1 MRNEEKERNGIIKN
15 MPLQKQLVF
24 VMVIALLIAAFSF
37 LILIPQIL
45 KPFYEQNI
53 YDYLKQP
60 ANYIDIENNKLSKDL
75 AYIIKTR
82 NGAMYVSS
90 SINTVFGNDVNAIEI
105 LANITSTYGKF
116 KYSGNTY
123 YYYKTIRDGGE
134 NVVFTNDS
142 LINTQ
147 EKSLIGIILPT
158 MVTTTLIMMM
168 LIFAWSNNV
177 VYKIKR
183 LKYKTENIVSD
194 KYKEGEHFTIDDE
207 LNMLSK
213 SIDATRKEL
222 KEKEEYKNYMFQNM
236 SHELKTPISVI
247 DSYIEGIDDG
257 VIEYNEGLKVIKEQT
272 VKLKEQVN
280 TMLYFNK
287 IDYMKEQ
294 NEFIKQ
300 KVDILKLVSSS
311 VEKYKM
317 QRQDVEFVIV
327 TKQKETE
334 FLGIEEMWQTV
345 IDNMLGNFV
354 RYAKSK
360 IAITIKKNRLEF
372 FNDGEHI
379 AEDVLANIF
388 SPYTKGKKGQTGL
401 GLSIVKRITDIF
413 RYEITVNNIEEGV
426 LFLIEKKKIKETKNM
441 TQSQ

>member
-1 MRNEEKERNGIIKN
+1 MKKENKQRNGIIEN
-15 MPLQKQLVF
+15 MTLQKQLVF
-24 VMVIALLIAAFSF
+24 VMVSALLIAAFSF

-75 AYIIKTR
+75 AYIIKTKS
-82 NGAMYVSS
+82 GAMYVSS
-90 SINTVFGNDVNAIEI
+90 SINTVFENEVNANEI
-105 LANITSTYGKF
+105 LVNVTSTYGKF
-116 KYSGNTY
+116 KYNGNTY
-123 YYYKTIRDGGE
+123 YYYKTIRSGSQ

-158 MVTTTLIMMM
+158 MVSTTLIMMM

-207 LNMLSK
+207 LNMLSR

-236 SHELKTPISVI
+236 SHELKTPLSVI

-257 VIEYNEGLKVIKEQT
+257 VVDSNDGLKVIKEQT
-272 VKLKEQVN
+272 LKLKEQVN

-294 NEFIKQ
+294 NEYIKQ
-300 KVDILKLVSSS
+300 KVDILNLVSSS
-311 VEKYKM
+311 VEKYKL
-317 QRQDVEFVIV
+317 QRQDVEFVV
-327 TKQKETE
+327 VSKQKETV
-334 FLGIEEMWQTV
+334 FLGTKEMWQTV
-345 IDNMLGNFV
+345 IDNILGNFV

-360 IAITIKKNRLEF
+360 IIITIKKNRLEF

-379 AEDVLANIF
+379 SQDVLDNIF

-401 GLSIVKRITDIF
+401 GLSIVKRIMDIF
-413 RYEITVNNIEEGV
+413 GYAITGNNIENGV
-426 LFLIEKKKIKETKNM
+426 CFVINKTDNKKI
-441 TQSQ
+441 

>member
-1 MRNEEKERNGIIKN
+1 MKNVDKEKNGILEN
-15 MPLQKQLVF
+15 MTLQKQLVF

-37 LILIPQIL
+37 LILIPRIL

-60 ANYIDIENNKLSKDL
+60 ANYIDIDNNKLSKDL

-82 NGAMYVSS
+82 SGAIFVSS
-90 SINTVFGNDVNAIEI
+90 SINTVFGNDVD
-105 LANITSTYGKF
+105 ANDVLVNVTSNYGKF
-116 KYSGNTY
+116 KYNGNTY
-123 YYYKTIRDGGE
+123 YYYKTIQDGSE
-134 NVVFTNDS
+134 NIVFTNGS
-142 LINTQ
+142 LIKTQ

-158 MVTTTLIMMM
+158 MVSTTLIMMM

-177 VYKIKR
+177 VYKIKK

-194 KYKEGEHFTIDDE
+194 KYKEGEHFTINDE

-257 VIEYNEGLKVIKEQT
+257 VVDCNEGLKVIQEQT
-272 VKLKEQVN
+272 IKLKEQVN

-300 KVDILKLVSSS
+300 KVDILKLVSSC

-317 QRQDVEFVIV
+317 QRQDVEFVVV
-327 TKQKETE
+327 TKQKETV
-334 FLGIEEMWQTV
+334 FLGTEEMWQTV

-360 IAITIKKNRLEF
+360 ITITIKKNRLEF

-379 AEDVLANIF
+379 AQDVLGNIF

-413 RYEITVNNIEEGV
+413 GYETTVNNVDDGV
-426 LFLIEKKKIKETKNM
+426 LFVISNKNENKRNKKI
-441 TQSQ
+441 

>member
-1 MRNEEKERNGIIKN
+1 
-15 MPLQKQLVF
+15 
-24 VMVIALLIAAFSF
+24 
-37 LILIPQIL
+37 
-45 KPFYEQNI
+45 
-53 YDYLKQP
+53 
-60 ANYIDIENNKLSKDL
+60 
-75 AYIIKTR
+75 
-82 NGAMYVSS
+82 
-90 SINTVFGNDVNAIEI
+90 
-105 LANITSTYGKF
+105 
-116 KYSGNTY
+116 
-123 YYYKTIRDGGE
+123 
-134 NVVFTNDS
+134 
-142 LINTQ
+142 
-147 EKSLIGIILPT
+147 LIGIILPT

>member
-1 MRNEEKERNGIIKN
+1 
-15 MPLQKQLVF
+15 
-24 VMVIALLIAAFSF
+24 
-37 LILIPQIL
+37 
-45 KPFYEQNI
+45 
-53 YDYLKQP
+53 
-60 ANYIDIENNKLSKDL
+60 
-75 AYIIKTR
+75 
-82 NGAMYVSS
+82 
-90 SINTVFGNDVNAIEI
+90 
-105 LANITSTYGKF
+105 
-116 KYSGNTY
+116 
-123 YYYKTIRDGGE
+123 
-134 NVVFTNDS
+134 
-142 LINTQ
+142 
-147 EKSLIGIILPT
+147 
-158 MVTTTLIMMM
+158 
-168 LIFAWSNNV
+168 
-177 VYKIKR
+177 
-183 LKYKTENIVSD
+183 
-194 KYKEGEHFTIDDE
+194 
-207 LNMLSK
+207 
-213 SIDATRKEL
+213 
-222 KEKEEYKNYMFQNM
+222 
-236 SHELKTPISVI
+236 
-247 DSYIEGIDDG
+247 
-257 VIEYNEGLKVIKEQT
+257 
-272 VKLKEQVN
+272 
-280 TMLYFNK
+280 MLYFNK

>member
-1 MRNEEKERNGIIKN
+1 MKKEDKQRNGIIEN
-15 MPLQKQLVF
+15 MTLQKQLVF

-75 AYIIKTR
+75 AYIIKTKS
-82 NGAMYVSS
+82 GAMYVSS
-90 SINTVFGNDVNAIEI
+90 SINTVFENDVNANEI
-105 LANITSTYGKF
+105 LVNVTSTYGKF
-116 KYSGNTY
+116 KYNGNTY
-123 YYYKTIRDGGE
+123 YYYKTIRSGSQ

-142 LINTQ
+142 LIDTQ

-158 MVTTTLIMMM
+158 MVSTTLIMMM

-236 SHELKTPISVI
+236 SHELKTPLSVI

-257 VIEYNEGLKVIKEQT
+257 VVDSNDGLKVIKEQT
-272 VKLKEQVN
+272 LKLKEQVN

-294 NEFIKQ
+294 NEYIKQ
-300 KVDILKLVSSS
+300 KVDILNLVSSS
-311 VEKYKM
+311 VEKYKL
-317 QRQDVEFVIV
+317 QRQDVEFVV
-327 TKQKETE
+327 VSKQKETV
-334 FLGIEEMWQTV
+334 FLGTKEMWQTV
-345 IDNMLGNFV
+345 IDNILGNFV

-360 IAITIKKNRLEF
+360 IIITIKKNRLEF

-379 AEDVLANIF
+379 AQDVLDNIF

-401 GLSIVKRITDIF
+401 GLSIVKRIMDIF
-413 RYEITVNNIEEGV
+413 GYAITVNNIENGV
-426 LFLIEKKKIKETKNM
+426 CFVINKTDNKKI
-441 TQSQ
+441 

>member
-213 SIDATRKEL
+213 SIDATR
-222 KEKEEYKNYMFQNM
+222 
-236 SHELKTPISVI
+236 
-247 DSYIEGIDDG
+247 
-257 VIEYNEGLKVIKEQT
+257 
-272 VKLKEQVN
+272 
-280 TMLYFNK
+280 
-287 IDYMKEQ
+287 
-294 NEFIKQ
+294 
-300 KVDILKLVSSS
+300 
-311 VEKYKM
+311 
-317 QRQDVEFVIV
+317 
-327 TKQKETE
+327 
-334 FLGIEEMWQTV
+334 
-345 IDNMLGNFV
+345 
-354 RYAKSK
+354 
-360 IAITIKKNRLEF
+360 
-372 FNDGEHI
+372 
-379 AEDVLANIF
+379 
-388 SPYTKGKKGQTGL
+388 
-401 GLSIVKRITDIF
+401 
-413 RYEITVNNIEEGV
+413 
-426 LFLIEKKKIKETKNM
+426 
-441 TQSQ
+441 